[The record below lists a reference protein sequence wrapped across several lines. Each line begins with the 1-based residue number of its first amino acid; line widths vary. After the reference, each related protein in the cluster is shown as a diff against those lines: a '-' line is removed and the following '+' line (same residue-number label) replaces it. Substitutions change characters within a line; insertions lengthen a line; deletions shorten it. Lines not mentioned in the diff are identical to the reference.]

1 MVFLLFLT
9 PAFSVLSCE
18 VQTVCNA
25 PNITVYRMSSLS
37 NAHAELYTQTN
48 YPYKVCCQDV
58 IGGIPTGID
67 INNGCADINF
77 LDISDPTNAHVER
90 SDQGNYLFDV
100 CLSSD
105 DAIITY
111 SYEAGSC
118 SGYQACL
125 GTYSTDTNAH
135 VADCVTSP
143 YPNYIC
149 ANISYG
155 YTCNDGVFSLDGN
168 CSLACGADAQ
178 CDGRPPGFRTDR
190 CDAVGQTYF
199 IDVCNSTCQFIDDSV
214 CNSTGTGGCT
224 GGSSVCD
231 GYSVGDCL
239 PDGMSFCNSSCVNQ
253 TSVGDCIPTH
263 VIRKALV
270 HYTTDPYNRKLDVNA
285 IKCLINAYLDTC
297 SDSKLQEYI
306 DIAKALPDSIL
317 PN

>member
-1 MVFLLFLT
+1 M
-9 PAFSVLSCE
+9 
-18 VQTVCNA
+18 
-25 PNITVYRMSSLS
+25 
-37 NAHAELYTQTN
+37 
-48 YPYKVCCQDV
+48 
-58 IGGIPTGID
+58 
-67 INNGCADINF
+67 
-77 LDISDPTNAHVER
+77 TNAHVER

-105 DAIITY
+105 DATITY

-125 GTYSTDTNAH
+125 GTYSTGTNSH

-143 YPNYIC
+143 YSNYIC

-155 YTCNDGVFSLDGN
+155 YTCNNGVFSLDGN

-199 IDVCNSTCQFIDDSV
+199 IDICNSTCQFIDDSV

-224 GGSSVCD
+224 GGLSVCD
-231 GYSVGDCL
+231 GYFVGDCL
-239 PDGMSFCNSSCVNQ
+239 PDGVSFCDSSCVNQ
-253 TSVGDCIPTH
+253 TSVGNCLTKQTM
-263 VIRKALV
+263 RKALV
-270 HYTTDPYNRKLDVNA
+270 HYTTDPYNRKLDVEA
-285 IKCLINAYLDTC
+285 VKCMIKVYLGAGC
-297 SDSKLQEYI
+297 SDSRTQEYI